1 MNGISNEI
9 YTLTNDP
16 QIRPSTNIVISKNTA
31 KDYLENT
38 ESPLE
43 NLITKNYQIFPS
55 SSQYTGYIYDATLGD
70 FIAPCSKLEFDRFV
84 VFLKN
89 SQNILRNT
97 YEFGKPVVKKVAELI
112 LKKKNVINYIN
123 RHLID
128 LDDKSDDRTSLFMA
142 TLASRFMFNDEIV
155 VNCKN
160 ECQAKALYI
169 QIQNML
175 QNSNIEDKNENN
187 NNK

>member
-70 FIAPCSKLEFDRFV
+70 FIDMLTSNTSEPIA
-84 VFLKN
+84 
-89 SQNILRNT
+89 ILGGVNT
-97 YEFGKPVVKKVAELI
+97 V
-112 LKKKNVINYIN
+112 
-123 RHLID
+123 
-128 LDDKSDDRTSLFMA
+128 SDYNA
-142 TLASRFMFNDEIV
+142 
-155 VNCKN
+155 
-160 ECQAKALYI
+160 
-169 QIQNML
+169 
-175 QNSNIEDKNENN
+175 QNSSQVANIKSTDTSFVRRKWSRKHWNCSI
-187 NNK
+187 